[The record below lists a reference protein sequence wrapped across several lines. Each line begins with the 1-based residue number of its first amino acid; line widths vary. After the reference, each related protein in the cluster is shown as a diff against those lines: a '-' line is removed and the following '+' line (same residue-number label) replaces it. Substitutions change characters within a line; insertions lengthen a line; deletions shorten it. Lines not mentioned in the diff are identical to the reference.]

1 MKAQMLKIAG
11 VKSEKEFYKKFPDEA
26 SFMKAHGKEFKK
38 AMRGSKVEKAQFGDV
53 APSRPTVD
61 DASIDRPVD
70 YSYLFEDPADAEAR
84 KAAERDAAILGRSTT
99 GQNWDV
105 TNPTGQNLTDMRAA
119 QAKLDKKAAFQ
130 KKIPSYIKAGS
141 DILRGATMIK
151 QQKRQRRE
159 AQQMAKLTGVQ
170 AAAAASMPI
179 EPINRQYVRP
189 EDNIIQQD
197 QLFPSQGVGTNVLAE
212 YGATIGGNP
221 TEIMNTFAPNTIYS
235 DMGYEPLSD
244 SDRVKQYQQ
253 GGQLYGMMND
263 SKFGDFMNQGGDQL
277 LGQLSTAIT
286 GEEDAGTAIGAGI
299 GTALLGE
306 KGRIPGSLVG
316 DLIDTNERKTRKA
329 KREIRKNLAS
339 LMGTQAGMGIQ
350 NMFSA
355 NLKDGG
361 EVSDYQWVSHT
372 WQPQVI
378 TQFGEHKLTD
388 LLRPPKDADMLRA
401 GGEIRNLRD
410 NFISDDE
417 RLLTN
422 MALGGQLKTTWGG
435 YAEPI
440 SQNPYLPGT
449 GQTVMF
455 RGQSHDESDGKG
467 RTGIG
472 VKYGK
477 HDSYTDY
484 AEYGTEADA
493 DVEVERNEPA
503 VELPDTKSSFGMN
516 DEFAGGGQSTNQN
529 LSMNVFGNLVISDL
543 VSPEYAGKKYK
554 SVVKDLSE
562 QTTKSNKKIERAS
575 EKLVD
580 LNPQSAYDMTKFNSL
595 KATIYGEN
603 MKLKKIATDI
613 QDLAAGQTAYND
625 TAEEF
630 GLDADSLAKGKVK
643 QAKKGANVPKAQAGT
658 LAGRRG
664 RAELANV
671 NPVIKGLLDLLSKKN
686 YDINVTSGY
695 REGSSTAQGR
705 PSRHS
710 KGEAVDVTFPTLS
723 SGAYDAILN
732 DPEVSQYLLQNG
744 ITAIN
749 EYDPAAQKATGATGP
764 HIHFGFDKGTAL
776 ADKFRKEAAAKYPG
790 ALTPISQTGLPKV
803 SPDNFKY
810 LQDLY
815 SAAQKEGRGPAVLKF
830 QQEFHRLAPEY
841 AKGVLSKYPTTAYGK
856 QKGLE
861 VSDLNQNLDSIF
873 GKRTQQY
880 MAALTDGVKDDT
892 PTGDLAKLK
901 EMEELILP
909 PSKKTDKKTTTNVAV
924 TPYKRSLLLDAA
936 NSLLPYI
943 RPSDVEELDPRQLI
957 GEMYALSTNQ
967 LEPVQAQKIQ
977 PRLSTPIDISLQDIL
992 NENRATLRRQQQLV
1006 GYNPSAQSAFAAQEY
1021 GMNQRVLG
1029 EQFRLNQ
1036 AERNRVY
1043 EKNRD
1048 ILNQSDLTNLGIL
1061 SSQADKQALAISN
1074 TKDINREAL
1083 SSIAS
1088 KVAEN
1093 KLENRTLAVM
1103 ENMYNYR
1110 YDPSFRAQ
1118 NYQLAQWNIPGDTA
1132 SRGAKTTEIPVYG
1145 PDGKTI
1151 LYYKTSDSELP
1162 STATPPINAKN
1173 GTSKKRRKDALNGS
1187 VVKALKNL

>member
-1 MKAQMLKIAG
+1 VGGNLLGGARDARELQAEQSRGAMNNAQLAFG
-11 VKSEKEFYKKFPDEA
+11 QSN
-26 SFMKAHGKEFKK
+26 
-38 AMRGSKVEKAQFGDV
+38 QFG
-53 APSRPTVD
+53 A
-61 DASIDRPVD
+61 
-70 YSYLFEDPADAEAR
+70 YME
-84 KAAERDAAILGRSTT
+84 
-99 GQNWDV
+99 
-105 TNPTGQNLTDMRAA
+105 
-119 QAKLDKKAAFQ
+119 
-130 KKIPSYIKAGS
+130 
-141 DILRGATMIK
+141 
-151 QQKRQRRE
+151 
-159 AQQMAKLTGVQ
+159 
-170 AAAAASMPI
+170 
-179 EPINRQYVRP
+179 
-189 EDNIIQQD
+189 
-197 QLFPSQGVGTNVLAE
+197 
-212 YGATIGGNP
+212 
-221 TEIMNTFAPNTIYS
+221 
-235 DMGYEPLSD
+235 
-244 SDRVKQYQQ
+244 Q
-253 GGQLYGMMND
+253 GGKVD
-263 SKFGDFMNQGGDQL
+263 
-277 LGQLSTAIT
+277 
-286 GEEDAGTAIGAGI
+286 
-299 GTALLGE
+299 
-306 KGRIPGSLVG
+306 VG
-316 DLIDTNERKTRKA
+316 DEYK
-329 KREIRKNLAS
+329 
-339 LMGTQAGMGIQ
+339 
-350 NMFSA
+350 
-355 NLKDGG
+355 
-361 EVSDYQWVSHT
+361 WVSHT

-417 RLLTN
+417 KLLTN
-422 MALGGQLKTTWGG
+422 MALGGQLETTWGG

-516 DEFAGGGQSTNQN
+516 NEFAGGGQSTNQN

-562 QTTKSNKKIERAS
+562 QTTKSNKKIEKAS
-575 EKLVD
+575 EKLAN

-625 TAEEF
+625 TAEEL
-630 GLDADSLAKGKVK
+630 GLDADSLAKGRVK
-643 QAKKGANVPKAQAGT
+643 QAKKGANVPQAQTGT

-901 EMEELILP
+901 EIEELILP

-943 RPSDVEELDPRQLI
+943 RTSDVEELDPRQLI

-1021 GMNQRVLG
+1021 GINQRVLG

-1036 AERNRVY
+1036 TERNRLY

-1074 TKDINREAL
+1074 TKDIDREAL

-1088 KVAEN
+1088 KVAQN